1 MPSLGAVPTWEGEM
15 QESQVTVTHLSFFR
29 NLPGC
34 LAALISSRGAAF
46 ERLGVEGTVQPASC
60 VHLGRPYPLLMEE
73 RELQQLEL
81 GDYEL
86 ATWL

>member
-1 MPSLGAVPTWEGEM
+1 MLTWEGEM
-15 QESQVTVTHLSFFR
+15 QESQVTVTHLSFSR

-34 LAALISSRGAAF
+34 LAALISSMGAAF
-46 ERLGVEGTVQPASC
+46 ERLGVEGDSSEASSLSIWAD
-60 VHLGRPYPLLMEE
+60 HPLLVEE
-73 RELQQLEL
+73 RESQQLEL

>member
-15 QESQVTVTHLSFFR
+15 QESQVTVTHLSFSR

-46 ERLGVEGTVQPASC
+46 ERWGVEGDSSVASSSIWAD
-60 VHLGRPYPLLMEE
+60 HPLLVEE